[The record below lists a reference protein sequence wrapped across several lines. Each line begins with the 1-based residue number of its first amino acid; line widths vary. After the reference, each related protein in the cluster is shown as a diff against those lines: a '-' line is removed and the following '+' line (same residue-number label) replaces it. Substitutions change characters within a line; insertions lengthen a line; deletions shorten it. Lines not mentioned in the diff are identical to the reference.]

1 MSGVELRR
9 VNKAFGKA
17 LAVRDLD
24 LEVRKGEFLAL
35 LGPSGCGKTTTLR
48 LIAGFTRP
56 DSGEILIDGEP
67 VTGMGIRDRRVGIV
81 FQSYALFPNMT
92 AFENIAFGLEVRN
105 VPEDA
110 IRSRVTGLLEMI
122 GLPDKAES
130 YPRQLSGGQ
139 QQRVALARALAI
151 EPRVLLLDEP
161 LSALDAKV
169 RNSLRFEI
177 KKIQRESGI
186 TTIYVTHDQEEALSI
201 SDRVAVMRSGRIE
214 QAGTPWEVYSNPSS
228 LFVADFVG
236 VSNFLDVE
244 VDSGGGVSWKGR
256 PLDVDGAAEFPPGPW
271 RLVIRPERL
280 LPAQGDEFGKNVLE
294 GTVAGRVFLGPIQ
307 RVALDAGGERILVDL
322 LNTERGQLSPGDPL
336 RVGFSPGDGRLVA
349 RE

>member
-1 MSGVELRR
+1 MSGVELRN
-9 VNKAFGKA
+9 VTKAFGKA
-17 LAVRDLD
+17 VAVRNLDLAVG
-24 LEVRKGEFLAL
+24 KGEFLAL

-48 LIAGFTRP
+48 MIAGFTRP
-56 DSGEILIDGEP
+56 DSGEILIDGQP
-67 VTGMGIRDRRVGIV
+67 VSSLSVRERRVGIV

-92 AFENIAFGLEVRN
+92 AFENIAFGLRVRRMPEEEVR
-105 VPEDA
+105 
-110 IRSRVTGLLEMI
+110 RRVFRLLEMV
-122 GLPDKAES
+122 GLEDKANAS
-130 YPRQLSGGQ
+130 CRQLSGGQ

-201 SDRVAVMRSGRIE
+201 SDRVAVMRSGQIE

-244 VDSGGGVSWKGR
+244 VKAGGTVFWNDR
-256 PLDVDGAAEFPPGPW
+256 PLDVEGAGSLAPGPW

-280 LPAQGDEFGKNVLE
+280 LPVPKDAQGQNILE
-294 GTVAGRVFLGPIQ
+294 GTVVGRVFLGPIQ
-307 RVALDAGGERILVDL
+307 RVALDVGKERILVDL
-322 LNTERGQLSPGDPL
+322 LNTEKGHLSPGEPL
-336 RVGFSPGDGRLVA
+336 RVSFSPGDGRLIH
-349 RE
+349 RS

>member
-1 MSGVELRR
+1 MTGVELRN
-9 VNKAFGKA
+9 VTKAFGRTM
-17 LAVRDLD
+17 AVRSLD
-24 LEVRKGEFLAL
+24 MAVRKGEFLAL

-56 DSGEILIDGEP
+56 DSGEIFIDGQP
-67 VTGMGIRDRRVGIV
+67 VSELGVRQRQVGIV
-81 FQSYALFPNMT
+81 FQSYTLFPNMT
-92 AFENIAFGLEVRN
+92 AYENIAFGLHVRKLPETEVRT
-105 VPEDA
+105 
-110 IRSRVTGLLEMI
+110 RVFRLLELI
-122 GLPDKAES
+122 GLGEKAEA

-169 RNSLRFEI
+169 RNNLRFEI

-201 SDRVAVMRSGRIE
+201 SDRVAVMRSGQIE
-214 QAGTPWEVYSNPSS
+214 QVGTPWEVYSSPSS

-244 VDSGGGVSWKGR
+244 VKPDGSVSWQGR
-256 PLDVDGAAEFPPGPW
+256 PLEVEGSRGFAPGPC

-280 LPAQGDEFGKNVLE
+280 LPVSGEAGGKNVLE
-294 GTVAGRVFLGPIQ
+294 GRVAGRVFLGPIQ
-307 RVALDAGGERILVDL
+307 RVALDVEGQRVLVDL
-322 LNTERGQLSPGDPL
+322 LNSEKAPLSAGDSL
-336 RVGFSPGDGRLVA
+336 RVAFSPVDGRLIRV
-349 RE
+349 E

>member
-1 MSGVELRR
+1 MSGVELRN
-9 VNKAFGKA
+9 VTKAFGKA
-17 LAVRDLD
+17 LAVQDLN
-24 LEVRKGEFLAL
+24 LSVGKGEFLAL
-35 LGPSGCGKTTTLR
+35 VGPSGCGKTTTLR
-48 LIAGFTRP
+48 MIAGFTRP
-56 DSGEILIDGEP
+56 DSGEILIDGQSVSALGVRE
-67 VTGMGIRDRRVGIV
+67 RRVGIV

-92 AFENIAFGLEVRN
+92 AFENIAFGLRVRKLPEEEV
-105 VPEDA
+105 
-110 IRSRVTGLLEMI
+110 RSRVFRLLEMV
-122 GLPDKAES
+122 GLVDKADAGC
-130 YPRQLSGGQ
+130 RQLSGGQ

-201 SDRVAVMRSGRIE
+201 SDRVAVMRSGQIE
-214 QAGTPWEVYSNPSS
+214 QVGTPWEVYSNPSS

-244 VDSGGGVSWKGR
+244 LKTDGTVSWKGR
-256 PLDVDGAAEFPPGPW
+256 TLEVEGAESLPPGPW

-280 LPAQGDEFGKNVLE
+280 LPVSKDAPAKNVLE

-307 RVALDAGGERILVDL
+307 RVALDVLEERILVDL
-322 LNTERGQLSPGDPL
+322 LNTEKGHLSPGETL
-336 RVGFSPGDGRLVA
+336 RVSFSPGDGRLI
-349 RE
+349 RRS

>member
-1 MSGVELRR
+1 MSGVELRN
-9 VNKAFGKA
+9 VTKAFGRTM
-17 LAVRDLD
+17 AVRSLD
-24 LEVRKGEFLAL
+24 LAVRKGEFLAL

-56 DSGEILIDGEP
+56 DSGEIFIDGQP
-67 VTGMGIRDRRVGIV
+67 VSELGVRQRQVGIV

-92 AFENIAFGLEVRN
+92 AYENIAFGLHVRKLPETEV
-105 VPEDA
+105 
-110 IRSRVTGLLEMI
+110 RSRVFRLLELI
-122 GLPDKAES
+122 GLEDKAEA

-169 RNSLRFEI
+169 RNNLRFEI

-201 SDRVAVMRSGRIE
+201 SDRVAVMRSGQIE
-214 QAGTPWEVYSNPSS
+214 QVGTPWEVYSSPSS

-244 VDSGGGVSWKGR
+244 VKPDGSVFWQGR
-256 PLDVDGAAEFPPGPW
+256 PLEVEGSGSFAPGPC

-280 LPAQGDEFGKNVLE
+280 LPVSGEAGGKNVLE
-294 GTVAGRVFLGPIQ
+294 GRVAGRVFLGPIQ
-307 RVALDAGGERILVDL
+307 RVALDVEGQRVLVDL
-322 LNTERGQLSPGDPL
+322 LNSEKAPLSAGDSL
-336 RVGFSPGDGRLVA
+336 RVAFSPVDGRLIRV
-349 RE
+349 E